1 MKLRFVI
8 QEAKADWDKLSN
20 HLQGAVVDFNPY
32 IKIFKNHKQRLSPE
46 ERDIYYWLKRPAEDF
61 IIRMLG
67 LRNTIS
73 YNVEKERAKKSG
85 AFKSREDNNFLVL

>member
-32 IKIFKNHKQRLSPE
+32 IKIFKNHKQRSLLSH
-46 ERDIYYWLKRPAEDF
+46 
-61 IIRMLG
+61 G
-67 LRNTIS
+67 S
-73 YNVEKERAKKSG
+73 
-85 AFKSREDNNFLVL
+85 